1 MSVSLASR
9 EEFGKRITS
18 LPPPS
23 HVSNAPADEWE
34 EGEERAADEDL
45 DQPLVLVDERDE
57 FSGLQNIVVR
67 LLLDR
72 LAGARQDARIRHDN
86 PSRLIKAETLLEQRK
101 RPEILLGEFM
111 LGLTVIEF
119 LLTAASASASVA

>member
-1 MSVSLASR
+1 MKKTESTLVDAQGRPRGGAALDANGRISARARWTRNAHAHVCVYMCVSLASR
-9 EEFGKRITS
+9 EEFGNRITS

-34 EGEERAADEDL
+34 EGEERAAHEDL

-57 FSGLQNIVVR
+57 FGGLQNIVVR

-72 LAGARQDARIRHDN
+72 LAGAR
-86 PSRLIKAETLLEQRK
+86 
-101 RPEILLGEFM
+101 
-111 LGLTVIEF
+111 
-119 LLTAASASASVA
+119 

>member
-1 MSVSLASR
+1 MKKTESTLVDAQGRPRGGRLHSTRTAVSARARGGPATHMRTCVCMCVSLASR
-9 EEFGKRITS
+9 EEFGNRITS

-34 EGEERAADEDL
+34 EGEERAAHEDL

-57 FSGLQNIVVR
+57 FGGLQNIVVR

-72 LAGARQDARIRHDN
+72 LAGAR
-86 PSRLIKAETLLEQRK
+86 
-101 RPEILLGEFM
+101 
-111 LGLTVIEF
+111 
-119 LLTAASASASVA
+119 

>member
-1 MSVSLASR
+1 MKTTESTLVDAQGRPRGGAALDATRPYAARPTRGGPATHMRTCVCMCVSLASR
-9 EEFGKRITS
+9 EEFGNRITS

-34 EGEERAADEDL
+34 EGEERAAHEDL

-57 FSGLQNIVVR
+57 FGGLQNIVVR

-72 LAGARQDARIRHDN
+72 LAGAR
-86 PSRLIKAETLLEQRK
+86 
-101 RPEILLGEFM
+101 
-111 LGLTVIEF
+111 
-119 LLTAASASASVA
+119 

>member
-1 MSVSLASR
+1 MKTTESTLVDAQGRPRGGAALDATRPYAATRGGRPQRMRTCVCMCVSLASR

-34 EGEERAADEDL
+34 EGEERAAHEDL

-57 FSGLQNIVVR
+57 FSGLKNIVVR

-72 LAGARQDARIRHDN
+72 LAGAR
-86 PSRLIKAETLLEQRK
+86 
-101 RPEILLGEFM
+101 
-111 LGLTVIEF
+111 
-119 LLTAASASASVA
+119 